1 MTHFWRWRKF
11 LILLRWGTGR
21 ACYYVKCTWTDIK
34 IVLKLLNLGY
44 MSSRHT
50 FQWKTKR
57 VALLLFNLFLTNF
70 LWQISDS
77 SILYFSEILLACCI
91 RINLIYR
98 NSHLEVFCKKG
109 VLKSFTTFKGK
120 HLCQSL
126 CFNKVKG
133 LSPVTLLKK
142 DSGAGAFLWNLRNF

>member
-1 MTHFWRWRKF
+1 M
-11 LILLRWGTGR
+11 ILLRWETGP
-21 ACYYVKCTWTDIK
+21 AFYYVKCTWTDIK

-77 SILYFSEILLACCI
+77 SILYLSEILLACCI

-98 NSHLEVFCKKG
+98 NSHPEVFCKKS
-109 VLKSFTTFKGK
+109 VLKSFTFRGK
-120 HLCQSL
+120 HLYQSL
-126 CFNKVKG
+126 CFNKVIG
-133 LSPVTLLKK
+133 LRPVTLLKK
-142 DSGAGAFLWNLRNF
+142 DSGAGAFL

>member
-1 MTHFWRWRKF
+1 M
-11 LILLRWGTGR
+11 ILLRWETGP

-77 SILYFSEILLACCI
+77 SILYLSEILLACCI

-98 NSHLEVFCKKG
+98 NSHPEVFCKKG
-109 VLKSFTTFKGK
+109 VLKSFTFRGK
-120 HLCQSL
+120 HLYQSL
-126 CFNKVKG
+126 CFNKVIG
-133 LSPVTLLKK
+133 LRPVTLSKK
-142 DSGAGAFLWNLRNF
+142 DSGAGAFL